1 MSHKATNWLSGIPAK
16 ELSSSEFRVL
26 FFLCDCHNPSQG
38 CFPTQAYLIDVCGIS
53 NGTLNNA
60 LNGLEAKGLIAR
72 HQERDGRT
80 RRQKPTRYVLAF
92 EMGEGGK
99 PAPGTGGG
107 PGGKPSPKSG
117 GGTGR
122 TPSPKTGAGKRA
134 APSPAS
140 GGGAV
145 SNLRGDPSPISGG
158 SRLQP
163 TGEVTCKEPVIN
175 QRGARSGSK
184 NPLVV
189 AEAERAIRG
198 FREGRQ
204 DALRE
209 LKPWVQ
215 DHIRNAD
222 LLTPEER
229 QRSGLF

>member
-1 MSHKATNWLSGIPAK
+1 MSHKATNWLSSIPAK
-16 ELSSSEFRVL
+16 ALTNSEFRVL
-26 FFLCDCHNPSQG
+26 FHLCDCHNPSQG
-38 CFPTQAYLIDVCGIS
+38 CFPTQAYLIDCCGIS

-80 RRQKPTRYVLAF
+80 RRQKPTRYVLGF
-92 EMGEGGK
+92 EL
-99 PAPGTGGG
+99 
-107 PGGKPSPKSG
+107 
-117 GGTGR
+117 
-122 TPSPKTGAGKRA
+122 GAAKE
-134 APSPAS
+134 PSPAS
-140 GGGAV
+140 GGGAGAKPSPRTGGGKQGKRSPETGDGAV
-145 SNLRGDPSPISGG
+145 SNLRADPSPISAG

-175 QRGARSGSK
+175 PRAAREGSK

-189 AEAERAIRG
+189 AEAERAIRV

-215 DHIRNAD
+215 DHIRNAE
-222 LLTPEER
+222 LLTPDER

>member
-16 ELSSSEFRVL
+16 LLSSSEFRVL
-26 FFLCDCHNPSQG
+26 FYLCDCHNPSQG
-38 CFPTQAYLIDVCGIS
+38 CFPTQAYLIDCCGIS

-92 EMGEGGK
+92 EMGEG
-99 PAPGTGGG
+99 
-107 PGGKPSPKSG
+107 
-117 GGTGR
+117 R
-122 TPSPKTGAGKRA
+122 

-140 GGGAV
+140 GGGTPAKPSPKTGDGKRGKPSPKSGAGAV
-145 SNLRGDPSPISGG
+145 SSLRGDPSPVSGG

-163 TGEVTCKEPVIN
+163 TGEVTCNEPVIN
-175 QRGARSGSK
+175 PGRARGGSK

-189 AEAERAIRG
+189 AEAERAIRV

-215 DHIRNAD
+215 DHVRNAD
-222 LLTPEER
+222 LLTPDER
-229 QRSGLF
+229 QRSGIF